1 MVKGLSKKPKEVTCD
16 ETGQSMLKFK
26 NVEYKRSGI
35 DDICK
40 TIVNHEKNI
49 QSILDG
55 VLGSSNK
62 CNTLTYKGFERC

>member
-55 VLGSSNK
+55 VG
-62 CNTLTYKGFERC
+62 